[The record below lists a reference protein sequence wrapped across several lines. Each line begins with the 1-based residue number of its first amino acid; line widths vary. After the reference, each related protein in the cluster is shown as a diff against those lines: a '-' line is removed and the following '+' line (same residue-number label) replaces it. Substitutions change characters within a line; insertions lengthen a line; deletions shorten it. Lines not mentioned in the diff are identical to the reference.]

1 MATILIVDDN
11 LLACEAIS
19 LVLESAGYAVRQAH
33 RVAEA
38 VEAVAKSCPDLAIVD
53 LSMPDGNGVDL
64 IRTLHQGHPQLPI
77 ILYSGFF
84 TPEDDAEKRAN
95 QMPGVVAVFKK
106 PLRNNDLIAAIGRA
120 LGPAAAPGGA
130 APKA

>member
-1 MATILIVDDN
+1 MPTILIVDDN

-19 LVLESAGYAVRQAH
+19 LVLESAGFQVTQAH

-38 VEAVAKSCPDLAIVD
+38 VESVAKSCPDLAIVD

-64 IRTLHQGHPQLPI
+64 IRRLHQSHPALPI

-84 TPEDDAEKRAN
+84 TPEDDSEKRA
-95 QMPGVVAVFKK
+95 MEMEGVVAVFKK
-106 PLRNNDLIAAIGRA
+106 PLRNNDLLAAIRRA
-120 LGPAAAPGGA
+120 LDPAADA
-130 APKA
+130 